1 MTPDW
6 EDMPRSVL
14 YDIMFETATQL
25 GGEYTALTYAAHDAR
40 DEDSAAFWRGES
52 VRLTQ
57 HRIAVDPDDAAQII
71 QALDYFSHTYEVVH
85 RARTGSA
92 AHPVHAQRV
101 PQPA

>member
-1 MTPDW
+1 MRSDW
-6 EDMPRSVL
+6 EHVPLSVL
-14 YDIMFETATQL
+14 YDIMSETATQL
-25 GGEYTALTYAAHDAR
+25 GGEYTALIYAAHDAH

-57 HRIAVDPDDAAQII
+57 HRLAVDPDDAAQII
-71 QALDYFSHTYEVVH
+71 QALDHFSHTYEVVH

-92 AHPVHAQRV
+92 TRPAHAQRV